1 VTSQPTIGLR
11 NWAGNHEFSAARL
24 HEPESIEQVQDI
36 VRRAPSL
43 RVLGSR
49 HSFNDIADT
58 PGELLSL
65 GRMPRTVEIDPAER
79 SVTVDGGI
87 RYGELCDV
95 LEGAGLALHN
105 LASLAHIS
113 VAGACATATHGS
125 GDRNGNLAT
134 AVSAMSIVTANGEI
148 VRIGRDVDSTEL
160 DGAVVSLGGLGVVVS
175 LTLDIQP
182 TYRVRQDVYENLP
195 LAELERHFD
204 ELTSSADS
212 VSFFTD
218 WRGPTIDQVWLKRR
232 IAGGAPF
239 EPPARLFGATRAT
252 AAVHPIPAI
261 SPDACTAQMGLPGPW
276 HERLPH
282 FRLDHT
288 PSSGDELQSEFLV
301 PREHA
306 IDALES
312 IYGVRDRIAPLIQI
326 SEIRTIAAD
335 GLWMSP
341 SFGRASVALHFTW
354 QPDWAAVRVALPVV
368 EKALEP
374 FDARP
379 HWGKLFTMP
388 ADEVRL
394 RYPRLPDFVELLRHH
409 DPTGTFRNGFLDRY
423 VFGEPRAGSYETGGD
438 A

>member
-1 VTSQPTIGLR
+1 MTSQPTIRLR
-11 NWAGNHEFSAARL
+11 NWAGNHEFSASRL

-36 VRRAPSL
+36 VRRSPSL

-65 GRMPRTVEIDPAER
+65 GRLPRTVEIDPAVPN
-79 SVTVDGGI
+79 VTVDGGI
-87 RYGELCDV
+87 RYGELC
-95 LEGAGLALHN
+95 EGLDAAGFALHN

-113 VAGACATATHGS
+113 VAGACATGTHGS

-134 AVSAMSIVTANGEI
+134 AVSAMAVVTANGEI
-148 VRIGRDVDSTEL
+148 TRMARDANSIEL
-160 DGAVVSLGGLGVVVS
+160 DGAVVSLGGLGVVVR

-182 TYRVRQDVYENLP
+182 TYQVRQDVYENLP
-195 LAELERHFD
+195 LTDLERHFD

-218 WRGPTIDQVWLKRR
+218 WRGPAIDQVWLKRR
-232 IAGGAPF
+232 VVDARPF
-239 EPPARLFGATRAT
+239 VPPAVLFGATRAT
-252 AAVHPIPAI
+252 AAVHPIRGI

-276 HERLPH
+276 HERIPH

-301 PREHA
+301 PRERA
-306 IDALES
+306 IDALEA
-312 IYGVRDRIAPLIQI
+312 IYAVRDRIAPLIQI
-326 SEIRTIAAD
+326 SEIRTIASD

-354 QPDWAAVRVALPVV
+354 RPDWPAVRVALPVV
-368 EKALEP
+368 EKALEL

-388 ADEVRL
+388 ADEVRS
-394 RYPRLPDFVELLRHH
+394 RYPKLSDFVELVRRH
-409 DPTGTFRNGFLDRY
+409 DPNGTFRNNFLDRY
-423 VFGEPRAGSYETGGD
+423 VFGEERGAS
-438 A
+438 

>member
-1 VTSQPTIGLR
+1 VTSQPTIRLR
-11 NWAGNHEFSAARL
+11 NWAGNHEFSATRL

-36 VRRAPSL
+36 VRQASSL

-65 GRMPRTVEIDPAER
+65 GRLPRTVEIDPAVP

-87 RYGELCDV
+87 RYGELCEL
-95 LEGAGLALHN
+95 LETAGFALHN

-113 VAGACATATHGS
+113 VAGACATGTHGS

-134 AVSAMSIVTANGEI
+134 AVSALVVVTADGEI
-148 VRIGRDVDSTEL
+148 ARIARDANSTEL
-160 DGAVVSLGGLGVVVS
+160 DGAVVSLGGLGVVVR
-175 LTLDIQP
+175 LTLDIEP
-182 TYRVRQDVYENLP
+182 TYQLRQDVYENLP
-195 LAELERHFD
+195 LADLERHFD

-232 IAGGAPF
+232 LPGGSAF
-239 EPPARLFGATRAT
+239 EPPPRLFGATRAT
-252 AAVHPIPAI
+252 AAVHPIRAI

-301 PREHA
+301 PRERA
-306 IDALES
+306 IEALEA
-312 IYGVRDRIAPLIQI
+312 IHTVRDRIAPLIQV

-354 QPDWAAVRVALPVV
+354 RPDWAAVRVTLPVV
-368 EKALEP
+368 EKVLEP

-379 HWGKLFTMP
+379 HWGKLFTM
-388 ADEVRL
+388 AAEEVRS
-394 RYPRLPDFVELLRHH
+394 RYPKLPNFVELVRHH
-409 DPTGTFRNGFLDRY
+409 DPNGTFRNGFLDRY
-423 VFGEPRAGSYETGGD
+423 VFGEPRGRLS
-438 A
+438 

>member
-1 VTSQPTIGLR
+1 VTSQPTIRLR

-58 PGELLSL
+58 PGDLLSL
-65 GRMPRTVEIDPAER
+65 GRMPRTVEIDPAVP

-87 RYGELCDV
+87 RYGELCDL
-95 LEGAGLALHN
+95 LETAGFALHN

-134 AVSAMSIVTANGEI
+134 AVSAMEVVTADGEI
-148 VRIGRDVDSTEL
+148 AHVAREANSTEL
-160 DGAVVSLGGLGVVVS
+160 DGAVVSLGGLGVVVR

-182 TYRVRQDVYENLP
+182 TFQVRQDVYENMP
-195 LAELERHFD
+195 LTDLERHFD

-218 WRGPTIDQVWLKRR
+218 WRGPTIEQVWLKRR
-232 IAGGAPF
+232 LAGGAPF
-239 EPPARLFGATRAT
+239 EAPAELFGATRAT
-252 AAVHPIPAI
+252 AAVHPIRAI

-301 PREHA
+301 HREHA
-306 IDALES
+306 INALEA
-312 IYGVRDRIAPLIQI
+312 INRVRDRIAPLIQI

-354 QPDWAAVRVALPVV
+354 RPDWAAVRVALPVV

-374 FDARP
+374 FGARP

-388 ADEVRL
+388 ADEVRS
-394 RYPRLPDFVELLRHH
+394 RYPKLPDFVELLRDH
-409 DPTGTFRNGFLDRY
+409 DPNGTFRNGFLDRY
-423 VFGEPRAGSYETGGD
+423 VFGEAGGRPS
-438 A
+438 